1 MRPDLQRFLADRIDE
16 ITAEVA
22 GEVTARVPAYTHLR
36 PGEISNLVREA
47 IAAYSGA
54 CEARAV
60 LPVFRALGASE
71 ACAGHDVGHF
81 ESALRTAARVLVRRT
96 AGAAARLYPPTAE
109 FIAVMET
116 AFTAESE
123 IVGAA
128 VDSYRRAARPAVARR
143 LHPLLSD
150 N

>member
-1 MRPDLQRFLADRIDE
+1 MKPDLYRFLADRIDE
-16 ITAEVA
+16 ITAETA
-22 GEVTARVPAYTHLR
+22 AEIAARVPAYTHLR
-36 PGEISNLVREA
+36 PAEIANLVAEA
-47 IAAYSGA
+47 IAVYTGA
-54 CEARAV
+54 REPRAV

-71 ACAGHDVGHF
+71 ACAGHDAGHF
-81 ESALRTAARVLVRRT
+81 ESALRTGARVLVRRT

-116 AFTAESE
+116 AFTAETE

-128 VDSYRRAARPAVARR
+128 VDGHRRAARPAVARR
-143 LHPLLSD
+143 LHPLLTE

>member
-1 MRPDLQRFLADRIDE
+1 MKPDLHRFLADRIDE
-16 ITAEVA
+16 ITAEMA
-22 GEVTARVPAYTHLR
+22 GEIAARVPAYTHLS
-36 PGEISNLVREA
+36 PGEIANLVKEA

-71 ACAGHDVGHF
+71 ACAGHDVRHF

-109 FIAVMET
+109 YITVMET
-116 AFTAESE
+116 AFSAESE

-128 VDSYRRAARPAVARR
+128 VDGHRRAARPAVARR
-143 LHPLLSD
+143 LYPLLSG

>member
-1 MRPDLQRFLADRIDE
+1 VKPDLQRFLADRVDE

-22 GEVTARVPAYTHLR
+22 REVADRVPAYTHLR
-36 PGEISNLVREA
+36 PAEISNLVREA

-71 ACAGHDVGHF
+71 ACAGHDARHF

-109 FIAVMET
+109 FIRVMET

-128 VDSYRRAARPAVARR
+128 VDGHRRATHPAVARR
-143 LHPLLSD
+143 IHPLLSK